1 MNHKK
6 FAGQM
11 RELCIPPKPGEKME
25 FFRELKEQGL
35 LNRRPTVMNLG
46 EFLAV
51 QLFYIEIWIWVLSGF
66 LMLFIVW
73 GCCRHSG
80 NYPFA
85 LTPFLAA
92 GIFYETGRSRRWN
105 MTELEQAAR
114 FSSGSVLLAR
124 TFPLGAVNTA
134 GLLIVILAVRPY
146 FSYSTLRV
154 FLYMMVPFLTASL
167 VGSVYE
173 RRNRTGQE
181 WGSVLICILSSAFF
195 AAAPFFFNQLY
206 EERMT
211 VLWAGGFIMMI
222 GGLTV
227 CIRKSIYTYKMGEP
241 EWN

>member
-1 MNHKK
+1 MNEERLILQIREFCNTPRPEKK
-6 FAGQM
+6 
-11 RELCIPPKPGEKME
+11 REFLQHLNEHGMM
-25 FFRELKEQGL
+25 
-35 LNRRPTVMNLG
+35 NRRLTVMSHG
-46 EFLAV
+46 EFLAG
-51 QLFYIEIWIWVLSGF
+51 QLFYIGKWTWTLSGVLLLF
-66 LMLFIVW
+66 LAWI
-73 GCCRHSG
+73 CCRHPG

-114 FSSGSVLLAR
+114 FSSVSVLLAR
-124 TFPLGAVNTA
+124 AFLLSAVNTA
-134 GLLIVILAVRPY
+134 GLLIVILAVRPF

-167 VGSVYE
+167 LGSVYE

-181 WGSVLICILSSAFF
+181 WGSVLICIFSSAFF
-195 AAAPFFFNQLY
+195 AFAPIFFNQLY